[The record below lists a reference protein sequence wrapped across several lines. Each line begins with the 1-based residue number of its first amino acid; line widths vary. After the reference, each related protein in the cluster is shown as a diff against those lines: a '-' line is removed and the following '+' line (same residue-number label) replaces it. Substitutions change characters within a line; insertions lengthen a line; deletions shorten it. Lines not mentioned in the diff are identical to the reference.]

1 MLRVILLA
9 LLVVGVLLA
18 LRAAARPPR
27 GADDG
32 GAAAPSLPRPQPSA
46 DVPQDIPPSASF
58 ASRRHTEAVAA
69 AREELQHAEAA
80 HARALRAA
88 EHRFDG
94 AGLDLPVMTLA
105 GWRLGRLTLVVGD
118 RRHWLTDGTRARVE
132 VVGEIRWRS
141 VLDEENR
148 PRMVPED
155 ERQVRL
161 VVADGGWEHVLG
173 LPGDQLGQ
181 AQQFA
186 AATGSTVSTLAEAG
200 SDRQR
205 RIAVALAELEAA
217 RADTEELDRA
227 RMTLEDLE
235 GAGPLRRDL
244 PPAPEGGHDDGYDD
258 GGHDDGHDGWP
269 RGGDRP

>member
-27 GADDG
+27 GASDG
-32 GAAAPSLPRPQPSA
+32 GGAVAPSLPDLQAPA
-46 DVPQDIPPSASF
+46 DVPHDTPSPAST

-105 GWRLGRLTLVVGD
+105 GWRLGRLTLIVGD
-118 RRHWLTDGTRARVE
+118 RRHWLTDGSRARVE

-161 VVADGGWEHVLG
+161 VVADDGWEHVLG

-186 AATGSTVSTLAEAG
+186 AATGSTVSALAEAG

-205 RIAVALAELEAA
+205 RIAVALAELEAV

-244 PPAPEGGHDDGYDD
+244 PPAPDDQRPDD
-258 GGHDDGHDGWP
+258 ERPDDGWP
-269 RGGDRP
+269 RGGDRA